1 MGNFFKRQSAIRLGI
16 FLCAAV
22 MNGMQANLV
31 LTQAPTPQSYQQP
44 INQIQPT
51 LGTEIL
57 PLKTQ
62 IQALMSQYQFLT
74 PGVFLVELDTGN
86 YVDLDGEKVFPAAST
101 IKLPILI
108 AFFEAVDTGKISLD
122 EPLTVGSS
130 NIVGGSGTLQYSRG
144 KQLTALETATK
155 MITISDNTATNMII
169 DRLGGIKYLNQRFQ
183 AWGLHDIVMRD
194 RLGDFKGTNKTTAAD
209 LVQACALIA
218 QRQTLSAASRTQALD
233 ILNATENRKLLVAGL
248 GKGAHIAHKTGDI
261 GFLIGDAGIT
271 ALSSIMKYSS
281 SS

>member
-183 AWGLHDIVMRD
+183 AWGLHDIV
-194 RLGDFKGTNKTTAAD
+194 
-209 LVQACALIA
+209 IA